1 MKDVKKRSNTR
12 LNQNVGI
19 VFSLPFI
26 IGLIVFFIP
35 TIYMGI
41 RFAVSDVSVAEG
53 LSLKFTGIS
62 NLKYALRVDAKY
74 FQLVLSDL
82 GSLLTTLPIVLIFS
96 LFVAVLLNSKV
107 WGKGFFR
114 VIFFLPVIACVG
126 MLAST
131 ASNLVMETMSSSAS
145 ETESEALT
153 AMSDI
158 TAMLQSLSFSPQLI
172 SIVSGAANNIM
183 DIVNRSGVQILIFLA
198 GIQSIS
204 PSIYESANVEGAS
217 GWEVFWKI
225 TLPMLS
231 PMMIA
236 NVLFTFVDS
245 ITRSDTKLVNYVQN
259 MAFGRAEFGYAAA
272 MSWFHYLCLLVML
285 GVLALAA
292 FIVIRTTRRNKEVM

>member
-1 MKDVKKRSNTR
+1 MKKRSNSR

-26 IGLIVFFIP
+26 IGLLIFFIP
-35 TIYMGI
+35 TVFMGM
-41 RFAVSDVSVAEG
+41 RFAVSEVSVAQG

-62 NLKYALRVDAKY
+62 NLKYALRVDARY

-126 MLAST
+126 MLA
-131 ASNLVMETMSSSAS
+131 ANFSNLVMQNMTSSAQ

-158 TAMLQSLSFSPQLI
+158 TKMLQNLNFSPQLI
-172 SIVSGAANNIM
+172 STVSGAANNIM

-225 TLPMLS
+225 TLPMIS

-245 ITRSDTKLVNYVQN
+245 ITRSDTDIVNYVKN
-259 MAFGRAEFGYAAA
+259 MAFSRAEFGYAAA
-272 MSWFHYLCLLVML
+272 MAWFHYLCLLVML
-285 GVLALAA
+285 GILALIV
-292 FIVIRTTRRNKEVM
+292 FIVIKTARRNKEVY

>member
-1 MKDVKKRSNTR
+1 
-12 LNQNVGI
+12 
-19 VFSLPFI
+19 
-26 IGLIVFFIP
+26 
-35 TIYMGI
+35 MGM
-41 RFAVSDVSVAEG
+41 RFAVSEVSVAQG

-62 NLKYALRVDAKY
+62 NLKYALRVDARY

-126 MLAST
+126 MLA
-131 ASNLVMETMSSSAS
+131 ANFSNLVMQNMTSSAQ

-158 TAMLQSLSFSPQLI
+158 TKMLQNLNFSPQLI
-172 SIVSGAANNIM
+172 STVSGAANNIM

-225 TLPMLS
+225 TLPMIS

-245 ITRSDTKLVNYVQN
+245 ITRSDTEIVNYVKN
-259 MAFGRAEFGYAAA
+259 MAFSRAEFGYAAA
-272 MSWFHYLCLLVML
+272 MAWFHYLCLLVML
-285 GVLALAA
+285 GILALIV
-292 FIVIRTTRRNKEVM
+292 FIVIKTARRNKEVY

>member
-1 MKDVKKRSNTR
+1 MKSVKKEKKSR

-26 IGLIVFFIP
+26 IGLLVFFIP
-35 TIYMGI
+35 TVFMGI
-41 RFAVSDVSVAEG
+41 RFAISDVSISEG
-53 LSLKFTGIS
+53 LSFTFTGIK
-62 NLKYALRVDAKY
+62 NIKYALRTDPKY

-82 GSLLTTLPIVLIFS
+82 SGLLTTLPIVLIFS

-107 WGKGFFR
+107 WGRSFFR

-126 MLAST
+126 MLA
-131 ASNLVMETMSSSAS
+131 AGANNLVMQTMTSSAQ
-145 ETESEALT
+145 ETENEALT

-158 TAMLQSLSFSPQLI
+158 KTMLQNLSFSPQLI

-225 TLPMLS
+225 TLPMIS

-245 ITRSDTKLVNYVQN
+245 ITRSNTELVSYVQN

-272 MSWFHYLCLLVML
+272 MSWFHYICLLLML
-285 GVLALAA
+285 GILAVAVI
-292 FIVIRTTRRNKEVM
+292 IVMRVAKRNREGH

>member
-1 MKDVKKRSNTR
+1 MNKRGKAR

-26 IGLIVFFIP
+26 IGLLAFFIP
-35 TIYMGI
+35 TVFMGI

-53 LSLKFTGIS
+53 LSLKFTG
-62 NLKYALRVDAKY
+62 LKNINYALRVDPKY
-74 FQLVLSDL
+74 FQLVISDL
-82 GSLLTTLPIVLIFS
+82 SGLITTLPIVLIFS

-126 MLAST
+126 MLAT
-131 ASNLVMETMSSSAS
+131 TTSNLVMETMTSNAQ
-145 ETESEALT
+145 ETENEVLT
-153 AMSDI
+153 AMSDV
-158 TAMLQSLSFSPQLI
+158 TAMLQNLSFSPQLI

-183 DIVNRSGVQILIFLA
+183 DIVNHSGVQILIFLA

-225 TLPMLS
+225 TLPMIS
-231 PMMIA
+231 PMIIA

-245 ITRSDTKLVNYVQN
+245 ITRSNTELVTYIKN
-259 MAFGRAEFGYAAA
+259 MAFNRAEFGYAAA
-272 MSWFHYLCLLVML
+272 MAWIHYLSLLLLL
-285 GVLALAA
+285 GILALAVI
-292 FIVIRTTRRNKEVM
+292 IVIKTTKRNREGSR

>member
-1 MKDVKKRSNTR
+1 MRSVKKRGKAR

-26 IGLIVFFIP
+26 IGLVAFFIP
-35 TIYMGI
+35 TVFMGL
-41 RFAVSDVSVAEG
+41 RFAVSDVSVSKG
-53 LSLKFTGIS
+53 LSLTFTGMKNID
-62 NLKYALRVDAKY
+62 YALRVDPKY
-74 FQLVLSDL
+74 FQLVISDL
-82 GSLLTTLPIVLIFS
+82 SSLITTLPIVLIFS

-126 MLAST
+126 MLATST
-131 ASNLVMETMSSSAS
+131 SNLVMQTMTSNAQ
-145 ETESEALT
+145 ETESEVLT
-153 AMSDI
+153 AMSDV
-158 TAMLQSLSFSPQLI
+158 TAMLQNLSFSPQLI

-225 TLPMLS
+225 TLPMIS
-231 PMMIA
+231 PMIIA

-245 ITRSDTKLVNYVQN
+245 ITRSNTELVNYIKN
-259 MAFGRAEFGYAAA
+259 MAFSKAEFGYAAA
-272 MSWFHYLCLLVML
+272 MAWIHYGCLILML
-285 GVLALAA
+285 GILALAA
-292 FIVIRTTRRNKEVM
+292 FIVIKVSNRNKGVY

>member
-1 MKDVKKRSNTR
+1 MKKRSNSR

-26 IGLIVFFIP
+26 VGLLIFFIP
-35 TIYMGI
+35 TVFMGM
-41 RFAVSDVSVAEG
+41 RFAVSEVSVAQG

-62 NLKYALRVDAKY
+62 NLRYALRVDARY

-126 MLAST
+126 MLA
-131 ASNLVMETMSSSAS
+131 ANFSNLVMQNMTSSAQ

-158 TAMLQSLSFSPQLI
+158 TKMLQNLNFSPQLI
-172 SIVSGAANNIM
+172 STVSGAANNIM

-225 TLPMLS
+225 TLPMIS

-245 ITRSDTKLVNYVQN
+245 ITRSDTEIVNYVKN
-259 MAFGRAEFGYAAA
+259 MAFSRAEFGYAAA
-272 MSWFHYLCLLVML
+272 MAWFHYLCLLVML
-285 GVLALAA
+285 GILALIV
-292 FIVIRTTRRNKEVM
+292 FIVIKTARRNKEVY

>member
-1 MKDVKKRSNTR
+1 MKKRSNSR

-26 IGLIVFFIP
+26 VGLLIFFIP
-35 TIYMGI
+35 TVFMGM
-41 RFAVSDVSVAEG
+41 RFAVSEVSVAQG

-62 NLKYALRVDAKY
+62 NLRYALRVDARY

-126 MLAST
+126 MLA
-131 ASNLVMETMSSSAS
+131 ANFSNLVMQNMTSSAQ

-158 TAMLQSLSFSPQLI
+158 TKMLQNLNFSPQLI
-172 SIVSGAANNIM
+172 STVSGAANNIM

-225 TLPMLS
+225 TLPMIS

-245 ITRSDTKLVNYVQN
+245 ITRSDTDIVNYVKN
-259 MAFGRAEFGYAAA
+259 MAFSRAEFGYAAA
-272 MSWFHYLCLLVML
+272 MAWFHYLCLLVML
-285 GVLALAA
+285 GILALIV
-292 FIVIRTTRRNKEVM
+292 FIVIKTARRNKEVY

>member
-1 MKDVKKRSNTR
+1 MKSVKKRNKSR

-26 IGLIVFFIP
+26 IGLLVFFIP

-41 RFAVSDVSVAEG
+41 RFAVSDVSVSEG
-53 LSLKFTGIS
+53 LSLTFTGIK
-62 NLKYALRVDAKY
+62 NLKYALRIDPKY

-126 MLAST
+126 MLA
-131 ASNLVMETMSSSAS
+131 AGANNLVMQTMTSSAQ
-145 ETESEALT
+145 ETENEALS
-153 AMSDI
+153 AMSDV
-158 TAMLQSLSFSPQLI
+158 TTMLQNLSFSPGLI
-172 SIVSGAANNIM
+172 SAVAGAANNIM

-225 TLPMLS
+225 TLPMIA

-245 ITRSDTKLVNYVQN
+245 ITRGNTDLVSYVEN
-259 MAFGRAEFGYAAA
+259 MAFGKAEFGYAAA
-272 MSWFHYLCLLVML
+272 MSWFHYLCLLIML
-285 GVLALAA
+285 GILAVVVLIFVKTAK
-292 FIVIRTTRRNKEVM
+292 RNKEGY

>member
-1 MKDVKKRSNTR
+1 MKKRSNTR

-26 IGLIVFFIP
+26 VGLLIFFIP
-35 TIYMGI
+35 TVFMGM
-41 RFAVSDVSVAEG
+41 RFAVSEVSVAQG

-62 NLKYALRVDAKY
+62 NLKYALRVDARY

-126 MLAST
+126 MLA
-131 ASNLVMETMSSSAS
+131 ANFSNLVMQNMTSSAQ

-158 TAMLQSLSFSPQLI
+158 TKMLQNLNFSPQLI
-172 SIVSGAANNIM
+172 STVSGAANNIM

-225 TLPMLS
+225 TLPMIS

-245 ITRSDTKLVNYVQN
+245 ITRSDTEIVNYVKN
-259 MAFGRAEFGYAAA
+259 MAFSRAEFGYAAA
-272 MSWFHYLCLLVML
+272 MAWFHYLCLLVML
-285 GVLALAA
+285 GILALIV
-292 FIVIRTTRRNKEVM
+292 FIVIKTARRNKEVY